1 MRLRIIDSV
10 PSTNP
15 GAGII
20 LAGDFNQFKHRQLC
34 SSFNLKQLVKD
45 ATRGKNILDKIFTN
59 ISKFYNSALVIS
71 PIGHSDHNS
80 TVLKPLPANS
90 YGGTRSTRLVRDS
103 RTINRRIVNDLLSKV
118 NWLPLHYMESCD
130 EGSTKLLQ

>member
-1 MRLRIIDSV
+1 VYHQPGSDDKALLAHVIESIDSAV
-10 PSTNP
+10 CANP

-20 LAGDFNQFKHRQLC
+20 LAGNFNQLKHHQLC

-71 PIGHSDHNS
+71 PIGHSDHTS
-80 TVLKPLPANS
+80 IVLKPLPANS
-90 YGGTRSTRLVRDS
+90 YGGTRSTCLVRDS
-103 RTINRRIVNDLLSKV
+103 RPINRRIVSDHLSKV
-118 NWLPLHYMESCD
+118 N
-130 EGSTKLLQ
+130 

>member
-1 MRLRIIDSV
+1 VYHPPGSDDKALLAHLTESIDSV
-10 PSTNP
+10 LSTNP

-34 SSFNLKQLVKD
+34 SSFNFNLKQLVKD

-71 PIGHSDHNS
+71 PIGHS
-80 TVLKPLPANS
+80 
-90 YGGTRSTRLVRDS
+90 
-103 RTINRRIVNDLLSKV
+103 
-118 NWLPLHYMESCD
+118 
-130 EGSTKLLQ
+130 